1 MKKRIL
7 TTIALLALALQAQA
21 AGDYTMFWLTETI
34 TGTTAGPFVNKPG
47 NRVRAS
53 GREWTIL
60 AAQPGKILFSDP
72 VAQKYYGPYDLVLQ
86 RIVELGDAAF
96 SFSRIEPF
104 QGDDPSAD
112 IASRTSPAPRVREP
126 TIERPQRWEPDRLP
140 GTNPAEHVKKASAFS
155 LDALVRPAAA
165 AAWFEPFRE
174 VKYDWSVGDY
184 AGSGG
189 AKTETTRYG
198 VSGTWRNFFA
208 EGSLVSGGE
217 TTSSLVPDGTLLSDL
232 GLSNGSG
239 YALRGGYLYS
249 FVIDGNWNGNLGG
262 ILSYEKT
269 EYDMHAT
276 AYTSQGVVVA
286 PAAAEAAGA
295 QEGDATTTAYA
306 FERFEESVEM
316 DELALTFAG
325 GIDYT
330 SEFWGVGLYFTLDLY
345 TDTGFSGSVAVRDE
359 TFDLSADRTHPIGV
373 SLAGWYSPFAD
384 YLVSASASTGAETSI
399 RLGFGKFF

>member
-7 TTIALLALALQAQA
+7 MAIALLSLALHAQA
-21 AGDYTMFWLTETI
+21 ADSYAMFWLTETI

-104 QGDDPSAD
+104 RGDDPSAD

-126 TIERPQRWEPDRLP
+126 TIERPRRWEPDRLP

-184 AGSGG
+184 TGSGG

-198 VSGTWRNFFA
+198 VSGTWRNFFV
-208 EGSLVSGGE
+208 EGGLVSGGE
-217 TTSSLVPDGTLLSDL
+217 TTSTLVPDGTLLSDL

-286 PAAAEAAGA
+286 PAASEAAGT
-295 QEGDATTTAYA
+295 QEEGATTTAYT
-306 FERFEESVEM
+306 FEHFEEPVEM

-330 SEFWGVGLYFTLDLY
+330 SWAWGIGLYFTLDLY

-373 SLAGWYSPFAD
+373 ALAGWCGLFDD
-384 YLVSASASTGAETSI
+384 YIVSASASTGAETSI